1 MPDNG
6 CSSALEQSVA
16 LRDQPLS
23 QRRAPFG
30 EVALPGDVLR
40 HQVRAD
46 QGREPEGGLVKVHQP
61 CRQVATAPR
70 VRSVRRTAGTAY
82 RSNPIGR
89 TEMDE
94 RERNTEHAAGQDDG
108 ARQRMMY
115 LRFAA
120 MIVTSTA
127 VMYAL
132 TYTNLFSFSHA
143 RVSVERAYMA
153 VLMGAAMAIVML
165 GFMWGSM
172 YKNLKVNIAI
182 IAAAVVVGG
191 AAFMMSQTQTLVGDD
206 AYMKGMIPHHSIA
219 ILTSER
225 ADIDDLRVRELA
237 DGISQTQVEE
247 ISEMEWLLDDIAE
260 NGKARTPDEAAARP
274 VPDFADEAQQWLRDP
289 LFRLLVWP
297 SEHEVR

>member
-1 MPDNG
+1 
-6 CSSALEQSVA
+6 
-16 LRDQPLS
+16 
-23 QRRAPFG
+23 
-30 EVALPGDVLR
+30 
-40 HQVRAD
+40 
-46 QGREPEGGLVKVHQP
+46 
-61 CRQVATAPR
+61 
-70 VRSVRRTAGTAY
+70 
-82 RSNPIGR
+82 
-89 TEMDE
+89 MDE
-94 RERNTEHAAGQDDG
+94 RERNTEHAAGHDDG

-191 AAFMMSQTQTLVGDD
+191 AAFMMSQTQTLVGDE

-247 ISEMEWLLDDIAE
+247 INEMEWLLDDIAE

-289 LFRLLVWP
+289 LSRLLVWP